1 MKTALL
7 LETIADDALTRL
19 QTQVRVLTGYDDT
32 SLRRVLE
39 IGEPIHAVLTR
50 GKGQI
55 DAALLDACPAVQVVA
70 RCGVGLDNVD
80 VAAATARG
88 VRVVNAPG
96 ANAGTIAEHTLMLML
111 MLMRNGYE
119 SVRQVR
125 EGNWAWRA
133 GYVGDELVGKTLG
146 ILGRGNIGSR
156 VGRLAEAFGM
166 RVGYWDRAGSG
177 TGLPL
182 DELLGTSHV
191 VSLHV
196 PLTPETT
203 NLIGPRAFSLLQ
215 PGTLLLNTARG
226 GLVDSSALLDALDA
240 GTLGGYGA
248 DVPPAPDERLMQH
261 PKALLTP
268 HVGSL
273 TATTY
278 RQMCVSTVENVLA
291 ILSGAEPVPES
302 VFNRNELG
310 GLRLERV

>member
-1 MKTALL
+1 MTVLL
-7 LETIADDALTRL
+7 LETIHDEALELL
-19 QTQVRVLTGYDDT
+19 QERVRVVTGYDAD

-39 IGEPIHAVLTR
+39 TEQPIQAIVTR

-96 ANAGTIAEHTLMLML
+96 ANAGTVAEHALLLMLL
-111 MLMRNGYE
+111 LVRNGYE

-133 GYVGDELVGKTLG
+133 GYQGDELSGKTLG
-146 ILGRGNIGSR
+146 ILGRGNIGNR
-156 VGRLAEAFGM
+156 VARLAEAFGM
-166 RVGYWDRAGSG
+166 RVLTWDRSGSG
-177 TGLPL
+177 TGFPL
-182 DELLGTSHV
+182 DELLGTADV

-203 NLIGPRAFSLLQ
+203 KLIGPTEFSRMK
-215 PGTLLLNTARG
+215 PGAYLLNTARA
-226 GLVDSSALLDALDA
+226 GLVDAEALLAALDA
-240 GTLGGYGA
+240 GTLGGYAA
-248 DVPPAPDERLMQH
+248 DVPPAPDERLMRH
-261 PKALLTP
+261 PRAILTP
-268 HVGSL
+268 HVSSL

-278 RQMCVSTVENVLA
+278 RQMCLSTVQNVLA
-291 ILSGAEPVPES
+291 VLAGAEPQPES
-302 VFNRNELG
+302 VFNRRALAEKS
-310 GLRLERV
+310 VA